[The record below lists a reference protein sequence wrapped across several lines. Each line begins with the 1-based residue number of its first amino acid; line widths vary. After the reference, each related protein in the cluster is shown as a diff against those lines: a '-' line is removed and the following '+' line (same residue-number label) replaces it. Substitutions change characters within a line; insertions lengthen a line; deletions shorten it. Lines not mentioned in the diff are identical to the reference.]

1 MPDSALSASPS
12 RPAAPALRLV
22 PVPASEPPYDDGG
35 PAPLRLVRDGDAAGT
50 TAPAVLRPVAARPAA
65 TAPAEP
71 PPADDTSPGV
81 RAISVALVHRL
92 LEVRGGVRP
101 LSQLQR
107 DTTPALYADLERGL
121 SRRPRGGTSRP
132 AARDVRSV
140 HVQHRGDVVEVC
152 ATVRRGDRMGA
163 IALRLQTVGGR
174 WLCTCVQ
181 GL

>member
-1 MPDSALSASPS
+1 MPDSALSAAPCP
-12 RPAAPALRLV
+12 PAAPALRLV

-35 PAPLRLVRDGDAAGT
+35 PAPLRLVRYPDPAGPAPVLPHLVVSRQ
-50 TAPAVLRPVAARPAA
+50 APAAPTEPAPVD
-65 TAPAEP
+65 E
-71 PPADDTSPGV
+71 TSPGV

-92 LEVRGGVRP
+92 LEVRGGTRP

-121 SRRPRGGTSRP
+121 SRRPRGRTSRP
-132 AARDVRSV
+132 AAHDVRSV

-163 IALRLQTVGGR
+163 LALRLQTVGGR